1 MTQTVSTSDRRSLRI
16 AGAIGGLALLG
27 ALVAAAAGVV
37 LLVAAPDAGSSMESR
52 LGFTAAGAGISTAVF
67 AVAALIYAQVKN
79 LWRFAPSWLRT
90 GAWALLI
97 ASAVYSIVRSI
108 AQS

>member
-1 MTQTVSTSDRRSLRI
+1 MTQDVSAADRRSL
-16 AGAIGGLALLG
+16 AVVGAIGGLAVLG
-27 ALVAAAAGVV
+27 ALVAATAGII
-37 LLVAAPDAGSSMESR
+37 LLVAAPEAGSSMESR

-67 AVAALIYAQVKN
+67 AVAALIYAQVRN
-79 LWRFAPSWLRT
+79 LWRYAPSWVRI
-90 GAWALLI
+90 GAWGLLI